1 MQCSTFWKV
10 ANSSTGSNATPP
22 HQATRGKE
30 RNTKLGQTAVVA
42 RDERELQSPRNKAP
56 KSTPLHS
63 MIHRCL
69 LLMPYYIL
77 HAHALMPTCMLSD
90 SGALGNWN
98 RHHHHHHH
106 HATATSFLAGVF
118 SCMRKR
124 SNWNSIPNGST
135 HPHTTTTTV
144 PSKVCVSM

>member
-1 MQCSTFWKV
+1 MQCSAFWKV
-10 ANSSTGSNATPP
+10 ANSSNGSNATPP

-30 RNTKLGQTAVVA
+30 RSTKLGQPAVVA

-77 HAHALMPTCMLSD
+77 HAHALMPICMHAFRLWA
-90 SGALGNWN
+90 SGQLESTPPPPPRYCNFIP
-98 RHHHHHHH
+98 
-106 HATATSFLAGVF
+106 SLAGVF

-124 SNWNSIPNGST
+124 VPNGST
-135 HPHTTTTTV
+135 HHHYYHANCQA
-144 PSKVCVSM
+144 KFVCQCE